1 MLVVTIVDFVS
12 ALNERWL
19 NYKLNYR
26 LSFGTVVTTGVDTL
40 VPPRR
45 TRSFHDHGTGVT
57 MLMERP

>member
-19 NYKLNYR
+19 NYR
-26 LSFGTVVTTGVDTL
+26 LSFGTVVATGVDTL

>member
-12 ALNERWL
+12 ALNERW
-19 NYKLNYR
+19 LNYR

-40 VPPRR
+40 VPPWR

-57 MLMERP
+57 TSMERP

>member
-19 NYKLNYR
+19 NYR
-26 LSFGTVVTTGVDTL
+26 LFFGTVVTTGVDTL

-57 MLMERP
+57 MTMERP